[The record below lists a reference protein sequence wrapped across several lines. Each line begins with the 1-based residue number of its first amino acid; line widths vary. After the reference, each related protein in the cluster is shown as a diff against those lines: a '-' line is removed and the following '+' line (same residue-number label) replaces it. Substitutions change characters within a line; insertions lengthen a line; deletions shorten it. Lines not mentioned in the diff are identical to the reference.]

1 MLYLPWLVSAVSLA
15 LAFVTAA
22 EGSVLATSGWLFAAL
37 GWAAFGT
44 HDAQLRRVL
53 EKWEPTIQKWKESSR
68 R

>member
-1 MLYLPWLVSAVSLA
+1 MPYLPWFTAAASLA

-22 EGSVLATSGWLFAAL
+22 EGSVLATSGWIFSAL
-37 GWAAFGT
+37 GWAAYGT